1 MIFQPPA
8 LALLLALS
16 LNALLMAVA
25 GVFAVRLLRHWNPAL
40 ASERQI
46 ALERQSY
53 LVSSLAGLSLLVSLP
68 ALALFVYTAERMAP
82 FFTGAMCAVGSL
94 NANAWGWPALIGLL
108 IYFFIATAWLSLH
121 HLDRL
126 GWDYPLIRA
135 KYRLLLL
142 LAPGAV
148 VVASLGWLYFLN
160 LHPEVITSCCGSL
173 FGAQSESVA
182 AEVASLPAAQSM
194 AVFVVTLAV
203 TLLVGGVHLVTGRLG
218 RLYGLLSMVSLL
230 VSLSAIVA
238 FISLYIYEH
247 PNHHCPFCLLQ
258 TEHGYAGWLLYP
270 PLFLAAA
277 SGMGVALS
285 TASAGKDSLKTLG
298 PMQARRLAWV
308 SVLGFGVFGLLV
320 AGYILRSNLVLIG
333 A

>member
-16 LNALLMAVA
+16 LNALLMLVA
-25 GVFAVRLLRHWNPAL
+25 GGFAVHLLRHWNPAM

-53 LVSSLAGLSLLVSLP
+53 LVSSLASLSLLVSLP
-68 ALALFVYTAERMAP
+68 ALALFVYTADGMAP

-108 IYFFIATAWLSLH
+108 LYFFAAAAWLSLH

-148 VVASLGWLYFLN
+148 VVASLTWQYFLN

-173 FGAQSESVA
+173 FGGQSESVA
-182 AEVASLPAAQSM
+182 SELASLPAAQTM
-194 AVFVVTLAV
+194 VIFVATLSV
-203 TLLVGGVHLVTGRLG
+203 TLLVGGVHLATGRLG
-218 RLYGLLSMVSLL
+218 RLYGLLAMVSLM

-238 FISLYIYEH
+238 FISLYVYEH

-258 TEHGYAGWLLYP
+258 AEHGYAGWLLYP

-285 TASAGKDSLKTLG
+285 AASRSKDSLKTLG
-298 PMQARRLAWV
+298 PMLARRMAWA
-308 SVLGFGVFGLLV
+308 SVLGFLAFGLIV